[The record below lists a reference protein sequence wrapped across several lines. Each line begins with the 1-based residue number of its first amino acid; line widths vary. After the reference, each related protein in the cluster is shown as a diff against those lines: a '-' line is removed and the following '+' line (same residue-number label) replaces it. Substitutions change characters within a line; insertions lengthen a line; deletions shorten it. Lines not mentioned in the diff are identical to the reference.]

1 MDLNPNEASAALAA
15 IEQARA
21 TMRGIIRQHRGHQ
34 QLWLWGAMWI
44 AMPLA
49 VQFQGEMAMRWFPVA
64 CLVAGIISFALG
76 FLQSRQIRAPIN
88 FQFLGVIGAVVA
100 FGILFPFLLHPHAPR
115 DGGKAIYA
123 YTCLVVMQTYVVA
136 GLWTDRYLLWVG
148 LLITA
153 LILVGYFLL
162 PGIFWL
168 WMAGFG
174 GGTLVATGF
183 YIRHFWR

>member
-1 MDLNPNEASAALAA
+1 MNINPAEASAALLE
-15 IEQARA
+15 IEKARA
-21 TMRGIIRQHRGHQ
+21 TMRQVIRSHRGHQ

-49 VQFQGEMAMRWFPVA
+49 VQFRGELAMRWFPVA
-64 CLVAGIISFALG
+64 CLLAGIVSFAFG
-76 FLQSRQIRAPIN
+76 FLQGRRIRTPIN
-88 FQFLGVIGAVVA
+88 FQFLGVLGTIVA
-100 FGILFPFLLHPHAPR
+100 FGILFPFILYPHVPHNAA
-115 DGGKAIYA
+115 KSLYA
-123 YTCLVVMQTYVVA
+123 YACLVAMQGYVVA

-148 LLITA
+148 LLITV
-153 LILVGYFLL
+153 LILAGYFLL

-183 YIRHFWR
+183 YIRHSWN